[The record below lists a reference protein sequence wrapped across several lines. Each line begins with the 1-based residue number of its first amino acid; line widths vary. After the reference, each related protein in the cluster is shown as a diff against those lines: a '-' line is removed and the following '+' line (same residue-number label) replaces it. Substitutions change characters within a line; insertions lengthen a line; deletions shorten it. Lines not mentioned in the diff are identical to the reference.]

1 MFYFYFMNLVLKPC
15 QQEANEHHSVV
26 ELIGRHLTNG
36 VSFMVCP
43 LGLIRHTSMYLNGQ
57 TERSHRC
64 IHAPAPYGRI
74 LLGGRY
80 ELN

>member
-1 MFYFYFMNLVLKPC
+1 MFYFSFMNLVLKNC
-15 QQEANEHHSVV
+15 QQEANKRYSVV
-26 ELIGRHLTNG
+26 ELIGRHFTYG
-36 VSFMVCP
+36 VIFLACP
-43 LGLIRHTSMYLNGQ
+43 LCLICHTSLYLNQQ

-74 LLGGRY
+74 FLGGRY